1 MYRCVLT
8 TVFYT
13 NKCKWNNLE
22 SLYSSTSNN
31 SKIVQDK
38 TAVTLIG

>member
-13 NKCKWNNLE
+13 NKWNGNKMEFSPSASCSFLHP
-22 SLYSSTSNN
+22 SDPVGVL
-31 SKIVQDK
+31 
-38 TAVTLIG
+38 